1 MMSGLEA
8 STNPFNRHE
17 VIMQHQTTILDQNQT
32 PRWPALLGLAL
43 AGALVVPALVH
54 AGAGKDFARAGVLI
68 GADDDNQDN
77 PLFQPA
83 DSAINQTLD
92 NADVLEGLDGPDVLI
107 GLLGPDVLYGGAD
120 PDILIGGPEAFVAP
134 NKDIIFGGSG
144 NDVNI
149 WAPGDGSDA
158 FIGGDGDFDAM
169 VFGVID
175 RDGEGVPIL
184 TASPIRART
193 GIPTANT
200 SGLPGFCELEKVDR
214 QEVGY
219 DYLVRFTTFS
229 DGLLK
234 VTIRLRDVEQLFC
247 STPAGGTIAYADL
260 TAPDPVLEPVTI
272 DEVLRRNRLVGS
284 IIR

>member
-1 MMSGLEA
+1 MQ
-8 STNPFNRHE
+8 NR
-17 VIMQHQTTILDQNQT
+17 TTRPEPNQT
-32 PRWPALLGLAL
+32 ARWHALLGLAL
-43 AGALVVPALVH
+43 AGALVVPATIY
-54 AGAGKDFARAGVLI
+54 AGAGKDFTRAGVLI

-92 NADVLEGLDGPDVLI
+92 NGDVLEGADGPDVLI
-107 GLLGPDVLYGGAD
+107 GLLGPDVLRGGND

-158 FIGGDGDFDAM
+158 FIGGEGDYDAM

-175 RDGEGVPIL
+175 RDNNGVPIL
-184 TASPIRART
+184 SPSPIRART
-193 GIPTANT
+193 GIPTAETTN
-200 SGLPGFCELEKVDR
+200 LPGFCELEKVSR
-214 QEVGY
+214 QETGY
-219 DYLVRFTTFS
+219 DFLVRFTTFS

-247 STPAGGTIAYADL
+247 SSPAGGTIVYADL
-260 TAPDPVLEPVTI
+260 TAPTPVLEDVTI
-272 DEVLRRNRLVGS
+272 NEVLQRNRLVGS